1 MMLKLFQN
9 NKLSYVT
16 EMLDFVPFHWRR
28 PEAAESRLNRSLAN
42 LTQMRGR
49 VI

>member
-1 MMLKLFQN
+1 MMLKLRQN
-9 NKLSYVT
+9 NKLPYGT
-16 EMLDFVPFHWRR
+16 KMLDFVPFHWRR
-28 PEAAESRLNRSLAN
+28 PEAESRLNRYLAN